1 MANTGELDAQTVI
14 SDLML
19 VVVSVVPLAL
29 LLVRAN
35 DNDGAREPLIA
46 QPVSALSGRHQLM

>member
-1 MANTGELDAQTVI
+1 MAQHRELDAQTVI

-35 DNDGAREPLIA
+35 DNQGAREPLIA
-46 QPVSALSGRHQLM
+46 QPVSAVPGWQELM

>member
-46 QPVSALSGRHQLM
+46 QPV

>member
-1 MANTGELDAQTVI
+1 MNRNKRDRLDRVGPPGDGRVMAQHRELDAQTVI

-29 LLVRAN
+29 LTVRAN
-35 DNDGAREPLIA
+35 DN
-46 QPVSALSGRHQLM
+46 H